1 MIRISLLHLFLNITD
16 FIFTITGTWVQAM
29 QKINYRTLRMH
40 AHICL
45 YMHIF
50 IQYMKTNA
58 IMAKAT
64 KENCLHNLLSKIKH
78 RAETWGSKAHS
89 NKTEVVTQW
98 WMEQT
103 KQGSTVCAAASLL
116 VVSHDQQP
124 QSITSCRLTVK

>member
-1 MIRISLLHLFLNITD
+1 MYRYMIRISLLHLFLNITD

-29 QKINYRTLRMH
+29 QKINYRTLRVH

-45 YMHIF
+45 YIHIF

-78 RAETWGSKAHS
+78 RAET
-89 NKTEVVTQW
+89 
-98 WMEQT
+98 
-103 KQGSTVCAAASLL
+103 
-116 VVSHDQQP
+116 
-124 QSITSCRLTVK
+124 

>member
-45 YMHIF
+45 YIHIF

-64 KENCLHNLLSKIKH
+64 KLPPQFAVQNQ
-78 RAETWGSKAHS
+78 
-89 NKTEVVTQW
+89 TQGRN
-98 WMEQT
+98 MRF
-103 KQGSTVCAAASLL
+103 KSTF
-116 VVSHDQQP
+116 
-124 QSITSCRLTVK
+124 K